1 VVKGCAPAVLC
12 PFKVRAY
19 ARLSNLFAWALWLTC
34 FCAEPLRRRPPWARP
49 HKVMALSGMHVRKVA
64 CGSGHT
70 VATTAAGQV
79 YVWGVGQ
86 NGVLGCGGAADDG
99 APTAWDLPRQLSQQ
113 QRRAST
119 PLWEIHCGDVY
130 FDVACGP
137 WCVLFCILL
146 MPVASVVR
154 SDCCNPQAHARYDG
168 VYGAWC

>member
-1 VVKGCAPAVLC
+1 
-12 PFKVRAY
+12 
-19 ARLSNLFAWALWLTC
+19 
-34 FCAEPLRRRPPWARP
+34 
-49 HKVMALSGMHVRKVA
+49 MALSGMHVRKVA

-119 PLWEIHCGDVY
+119 PPWEIHCGDVY
-130 FDVACGP
+130 FDV
-137 WCVLFCILL
+137 VLTHFNVETDFILPNSKFDGDDPIL
-146 MPVASVVR
+146 HKGVV
-154 SDCCNPQAHARYDG
+154 HIK
-168 VYGAWC
+168 